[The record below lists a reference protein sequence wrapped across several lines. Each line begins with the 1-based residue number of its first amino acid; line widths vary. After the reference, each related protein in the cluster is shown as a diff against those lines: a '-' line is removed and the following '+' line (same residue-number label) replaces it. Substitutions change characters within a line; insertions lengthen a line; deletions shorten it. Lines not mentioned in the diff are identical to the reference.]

1 MTAPLEASPIVD
13 RASPTGRWRAMG
25 RVGLA
30 MMFHDRLKLLATL
43 AGVFFAVV
51 LADQQAGIFLG
62 LIQKSTMF
70 VAHANADIWI
80 APAETVQLQPGKTI
94 PEAALYVARST
105 PGVAWAEPLLF
116 GIASVTRQN
125 GGTAEVSLVGTH
137 GPRYA
142 GGPWN
147 IVAGSSNALDLPDAV
162 IFEDSER
169 ATLGNLNLGSL
180 RELNGHRIRA
190 AGFTWGLLPFAP
202 PYAFASLGLA
212 RQLLHVPDGR
222 QSFVLIGLQPGADP
236 RTVEAALQRQLPE
249 TRVLTKRRFERSI
262 ILYMLTRT
270 ALGVSMGASTLFG
283 LFIGFVT
290 VSLSMFSSV
299 VDRIREFGTLK
310 ALGATNT
317 DLARLLA
324 VQALAFAG
332 IGTVV
337 GLAVLLATASLLR
350 SPSLAAYIPP
360 AVVIATAFIMIAL
373 CVSAAMVSLLRLRK
387 LEPGMVFR

>member
-1 MTAPLEASPIVD
+1 MSPIVG
-13 RASPTGRWRAMG
+13 RASPAGRWRAMG

-30 MMFHDRLKLLATL
+30 MMFHDRLKLVATL

-70 VAHANADIWI
+70 VAHAGADIWI

-94 PEAALYVARST
+94 PEAALDVARST
-105 PGVAWAEPLLF
+105 SGVAWADPILF
-116 GIASVTRQN
+116 GIASVMRPN
-125 GGTAEVSLVGTH
+125 GGTSEVSLVGTQ

-147 IVAGSSNALDLPDAV
+147 LVAGSLRALDLPDAV

-169 ATLGNLNLGSL
+169 ATLGDLNLGSV

-202 PYAFASLGLA
+202 PYAFARADLA
-212 RQLLHVPDGR
+212 RPLLHIPEGR
-222 QSFVLIGLQPGADP
+222 HSFVLVGLAPGADAQA
-236 RTVEAALQRQLPE
+236 VAAALQRQLPE
-249 TRVLTKRRFERSI
+249 TRVLTRSAFERSTI
-262 ILYMLTRT
+262 IYMLTRT
-270 ALGVSMGASTLFG
+270 ALGVSMGVSTLFG

-299 VDRIREFGTLK
+299 VDRLREFGTLK
-310 ALGATNT
+310 ALGATNS

-324 VQALAFAG
+324 VQALAFAA
-332 IGTVV
+332 IGTIV
-337 GLAVLLATASLLR
+337 GLAVLLESASLLR

-360 AVVIATAFIMIAL
+360 AVVIATVFVMVAL
-373 CVSAAMVSLLRLRK
+373 CVCAAMVSLIRLRK